1 MRRINGRTGVRK
13 IPCASSGSTRRG
25 RGRRGIRECGTRVE
39 CVGSRRGWVVGAET
53 VHAGLGQ
60 LDLVTHWQML
70 HIHPWVGSGNL
81 VPGSSLAVDTLRE
94 APQVVRGTDSIH
106 VVARRG
112 FCSHLSGRPRRSC
125 GVVIRE
131 LHRPILGSPHL
142 LTDAPTRLR
151 SPRDVFLQHR
161 VASRLLSDADR
172 CDSGVLLCETTAAC
186 RRCEDGETC
195 HQKSRSQSLDQ
206 GESGQ
211 GDMHAT
217 VSRQSDCLDD
227 DTQGEDEPRRPPSD
241 GHQPQDDGAVVRT
254 HEC

>member
-13 IPCASSGSTRRG
+13 IPCASNGSTRRG

-70 HIHPWVGSGNL
+70 HIHPRVGSGNL

-94 APQVVRGTDSIH
+94 TPQIVRGTDSIH
-106 VVARRG
+106 VVTG
-112 FCSHLSGRPRRSC
+112 FCSHLPGRPRRPC
-125 GVVIRE
+125 GVGFRE
-131 LHRPILGSPHL
+131 LHRPVLGSPQFVA
-142 LTDAPTRLR
+142 DAPTRPR
-151 SPRDVFLQHR
+151 SSRDAFLHR
-161 VASRLLSDADR
+161 HVVSRLLIDADHR
-172 CDSGVLLCETTAAC
+172 DSGGLVCGAAAAC
-186 RRCEDGETC
+186 RRCEDGQTC
-195 HQKSRSQSLDQ
+195 HQKSRSQPLDQ
-206 GESGQ
+206 GEPGQ

-217 VSRQSDCLDD
+217 VSRQGDCLDD